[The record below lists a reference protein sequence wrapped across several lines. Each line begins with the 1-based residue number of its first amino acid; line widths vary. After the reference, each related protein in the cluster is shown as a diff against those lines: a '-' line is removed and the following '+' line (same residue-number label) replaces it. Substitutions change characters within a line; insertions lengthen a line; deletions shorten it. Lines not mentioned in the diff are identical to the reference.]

1 MKVTGILWLPLSFLD
16 FIERRYDTMT
26 TQKQSALQTIE
37 EKKSLIVGIADKVW
51 EFAELSLQE
60 FKSAETYCEAL
71 EKEGFDVERG
81 TCKIETAFAASYG
94 HGRPYIGILA
104 EYDALSGLSQEGGL
118 IERKEKKAGG
128 NGHGCGHNLL
138 GAGAFAAAL
147 GIKAYLEQNDVSGTV
162 ILYGCPGEEGGAAKA
177 FMARDGLWKKMD
189 AALTWH
195 PEDVNE
201 VATGSS
207 NSCIQTQY
215 KFTGIAS
222 HAAGAPERGRS
233 ALDAVEL
240 MNIGVQFLREHM
252 SDKARIHYAITDAGG
267 CSPNVVQP
275 RASVLYMVRSN
286 HVAEAVE
293 LQKRVDKIAEGA
305 ALMTETTY
313 EKKFIDGLA
322 DTVSNFALERVLY
335 KNFEELGVPKY
346 TEEENAY
353 ADALAETYDS
363 SGVPGVAAEN
373 DENAKEQVEKMQ
385 KEYGHAMNGFLT
397 PLYQKDA
404 FKAGSTDVGDVSW
417 LTPTAQIHV
426 AAWPNGCPGHSWQ
439 NVSCDRTE
447 IGHKAAVH
455 AGKVIA
461 ATAIDLIEDT
471 SLLDEARA
479 EFEKRT
485 KDGFVCPIPA
495 DAVPVI
501 PD

>member
-1 MKVTGILWLPLSFLD
+1 
-16 FIERRYDTMT
+16 MT
-26 TQKQSALQTIE
+26 AEKKSALQTIE
-37 EKKSLIVGIADKVW
+37 EKRDLITGIADKIW

-60 FKSAETYCEAL
+60 FKSAATYCEAL
-71 EKEGFDVERG
+71 EKEGFEVERG
-81 TCKIETAFAASYG
+81 TCNIETAFAASYG

-104 EYDALSGLSQEGGL
+104 EYDALSGLSQEAGSL
-118 IERKEKKAGG
+118 ERKEIQAGG
-128 NGHGCGHNLL
+128 NGHGCGHNIL

-147 GIKAYLEQNDVSGTV
+147 GVKAYLEKNKMEGTV

-177 FMARDGLWKKMD
+177 FMARDGLWKKLD

-222 HAAGAPERGRS
+222 HAAGAPEKGRS

-335 KNFEELGVPKY
+335 KNFEELGVPEY

>member
-1 MKVTGILWLPLSFLD
+1 
-16 FIERRYDTMT
+16 MT

-37 EKKSLIVGIADKVW
+37 EKKSLIVDIADKVW

-81 TCKIETAFAASYG
+81 TCNIETAFAASYG

-118 IERKEKKAGG
+118 IERKEKNAGG

-177 FMARDGLWKKMD
+177 FMARDGLWKKLD

-222 HAAGAPERGRS
+222 HAAGAPEKGRS

-305 ALMTETTY
+305 ALMTETTF
-313 EKKFIDGLA
+313 ERTFIDGTA
-322 DTVSNFALERVLY
+322 DLVPNFALEKVLY
-335 KNFEELGVPKY
+335 DNFAQVELPTY
-346 TEEENAY
+346 TEEELAFAGKVHATCPVNTAPGFAPTLDEEIRAY
-353 ADALAETYDS
+353 SE
-363 SGVPGVAAEN
+363 
-373 DENAKEQVEKMQ
+373 EKSQHGTIPINNYLM
-385 KEYGHAMNGFLT
+385 
-397 PLYQKDA
+397 PLYHSTA
-404 FKAGSTDVGDVSW
+404 FCAGSTDVGDVSW
-417 LTPTAQIHV
+417 QTPTAQIQCAGFV
-426 AAWPNGCPGHSWQ
+426 SGAPGHSWQ
-439 NVSCDRTE
+439 NVSCGGSS
-447 IGHKAAVH
+447 IGHKALLL
-455 AGKVIA
+455 AGKVLA
-461 ATAIDLIEDT
+461 LSAIDLYEKPE
-471 SLLDEARA
+471 LLKEARA

-485 KDGFVCPIPA
+485 ESGYVCPIEEGAKP
-495 DAVPVI
+495 I
-501 PD
+501 TI